1 MAKFCRPHILNAVA
15 DQDKKSSVKTINSL
29 AVSSYLKEF
38 KAEGEIDEAWIDMAI
53 TQFKI
58 LVFAGH
64 DTTGSSLTF
73 TYALLEENPRVLAK
87 VRAELDKVLG
97 PNAEDGPSKI
107 LRNPELLNQL
117 TYVNAVIKE
126 TIRLIP
132 PIGSVRAG
140 QKDFFLT
147 QPQTG
152 QRLPT
157 EGWMLYSSHISM
169 QNDPEIYPEPLKYL
183 PERFL
188 AKEGDKLYVRK
199 NSWRPFEQ
207 GPRNC
212 IGQELAMTELRMA
225 LAITVREFDFK
236 VMIPKDRPKLFGRS
250 FYQADFAAEITSHPT
265 QYMPMQISM
274 RKQ

>member
-1 MAKFCRPHILNAVA
+1 MTKYCRPHILNAIA
-15 DQDKKSSVKTINSL
+15 DRDTKSSVKTINSL
-29 AVSSYLKEF
+29 AVSAYLKDF
-38 KAEGEIDEAWIDMAI
+38 QAEGDIDEAWIDMAI
-53 TQFKI
+53 TQLKI

-64 DTTGSSLTF
+64 DTTGSTLTY
-73 TYALLEENPRVLAK
+73 TYALLEENPHVLAE

-97 PNAEDGPSKI
+97 PKPEHGPSKI

-117 TYVNAVIKE
+117 TYMNAVIKE
-126 TIRLIP
+126 TMRLIP

-147 QPQTG
+147 HPETG
-152 QRLPT
+152 QKLPT
-157 EGWMLYSSHISM
+157 EDWMLYSSHISM
-169 QNDPEIYPEPLKYL
+169 HNDPTVYPDHLKFL

-225 LAITVREFDFK
+225 LAITAREFDFK
-236 VMIPKDRPKLFGRS
+236 VMISPDRPKLFGRS
-250 FYQADFAAEITSHPT
+250 FYQADFPTEITSHPT
-265 QYMPMQISM
+265 QYMPMRISA
-274 RKQ
+274 RYQ